1 MSPSCLCCLLL
12 LTLAVLG
19 EEEDGQSRDGS
30 HSVGESLAPRTQPE
44 GHGAEGNETE
54 QPEASQGTGGDT
66 GGAGN
71 PTPPKTPEEDLASA
85 PRTQPESHGAEGP
98 DSDHHGGNSP
108 STRGDKNRSQTPNKK
123 KAGQQGISHGTRSG
137 HPAPHNNH
145 APPAPHGSPGSP
157 GYPAPP
163 APSAPES
170 PGEGLEPGTQPGSP
184 GAEENETEQ
193 TGNPQGSG
201 GDTGGAG
208 NPTPTVAP
216 AQCRL
221 SEIKGINGTAGE
233 KEHYDPGESVSV
245 WCSPGYYP
253 NNMTMRCIGNGTSA
267 TWDDPIRCTEQCRKS
282 ALSLGTNV
290 QLVPPQDYYLPNTGV
305 SVRCPGGYKPSQDNI
320 TCKAEQDKSVW
331 DVTAPIRCVAQC
343 AKPTAPGI
351 ESVSNQRESNRDYY
365 NRGEEVAV
373 TCKKGYQSVS
383 QIIRCK
389 KTDKNGTRSNWNVSL
404 PCIELCPK
412 SALSL
417 GTDVQLVPPQ
427 DYYLPN
433 TGVSVRCPGG
443 YKPSRDR
450 ITCKAEQNKSV
461 WDVTAPILCVAQ
473 CAKPTAPGIES
484 VSNQKDYYNRG
495 EEVTVTCETGYQ
507 SVSRPITCK
516 WNGTHSNWN
525 VSAPCIEQC
534 AKPTAQ
540 GVNSSS
546 LKKHFYDVGESVT
559 VTCARGYQSV
569 SRAPGYQS
577 VSGAIT
583 CETNGGRPNWN
594 VSVPC
599 IAFQVNVRRVTPTS
613 ISLQWECQPGPC
625 RSYWSIS
632 VSYWP
637 KGQKEKV
644 IHTVTEGAT
653 VRGLEPHTEYIITI
667 YGYRQGKWTELER
680 RTIRTEESAPGKPD
694 FTQDPSINNN
704 TLKWRLLET
713 HGVLTGYQLNIS
725 AHREYDITFSE
736 TESHWLGPNVTEFNM
751 ELKYGTNY
759 TVTLRGFTVSG
770 PGEPAVW
777 AHETSIG
784 EPPEPINKWIG
795 VANQAAF
802 FLLHSVP
809 SQHGPISSYE
819 IIIAQGWNGNLSQI
833 CTSYTSTL
841 YNSSQVPTL
850 YTAMLLPAEN
860 VTGSMNVTLGDG
872 RNDGTFYNA
881 PLRSDQNYT
890 LYVRVTSTWKEVNKS
905 SCTRFGPF
913 LIEEKWPL
921 PVPALI
927 GGLAGGGALLLLV
940 ALLAFCGL
948 VRSAKCRSPFGKS
961 NGIPMSNR
969 NERGRKKR
977 DIPVDDLLEVVK
989 RFRNEELL
997 VTGGSDE
1004 ENSSL
1009 LLVGRPKEYK
1019 ELPSGPLY
1027 PCAAASSEQNRTKNR
1042 YKKVI
1047 PYDNSR
1053 VILRSDPSGS
1063 GYINA
1068 SYIDGYRHPKFFIAT
1083 QGPLPETVAHF
1094 WNMVW
1099 QENSSVI
1106 VMLTGLEEQNKVKCE
1121 RYWPEET
1128 QTYGDIRVSV
1138 QSSTQ
1143 TGALVTRSLALQKV
1157 GGTAQR
1163 TVEHLHYLQWPDHGV
1178 PNKPSGLLQLVEQ
1191 MNECKLPGS
1200 GPVIVHCSAGIGR
1213 TGTLLALDIL
1223 LKRARAEGKVNVYE
1237 CTLQMRRKRLNMVQ
1251 TQGQYVFLYD
1261 VLLETLVCGATSL
1274 PIGGV
1279 QSHVCK
1285 MAALDPVT
1293 KTSGFTKEF
1302 QAVEKLTELY
1312 KICSYR
1318 EAQKPENH
1326 CKNLDSDIIPGD
1338 HCRPILMSVMD
1349 QHGAPGYIN
1358 AVFVNSNS
1366 QEDLFIVTQLPNW
1379 ETLADLWSLVWDYR
1393 CTAIVVMHSAQE
1405 IRELCPHFWP
1415 ESGESTYSNFRLR
1428 KISSLRDSGFS
1439 GATLHLQ
1446 HKKEP
1451 ALEVQLWHLDS
1462 WPKDK
1467 PVPQDPGAIISLI
1480 GKVERLQNGESH
1492 VLVMCGDGATRSGVF
1507 CAGTVIC
1514 DQIRSDGFLDV
1525 SQAVRSL
1532 KQRRSQLIPNV
1543 AQYSFCYSLAQSYLS
1558 SFETYGNFQ

>member
-30 HSVGESLAPRTQPE
+30 HSV
-44 GHGAEGNETE
+44 
-54 QPEASQGTGGDT
+54 
-66 GGAGN
+66 
-71 PTPPKTPEEDLASA
+71 
-85 PRTQPESHGAEGP
+85 
-98 DSDHHGGNSP
+98 
-108 STRGDKNRSQTPNKK
+108 
-123 KAGQQGISHGTRSG
+123 
-137 HPAPHNNH
+137 
-145 APPAPHGSPGSP
+145 
-157 GYPAPP
+157 
-163 APSAPES
+163 
-170 PGEGLEPGTQPGSP
+170 
-184 GAEENETEQ
+184 
-193 TGNPQGSG
+193 
-201 GDTGGAG
+201 
-208 NPTPTVAP
+208 
-216 AQCRL
+216 
-221 SEIKGINGTAGE
+221 
-233 KEHYDPGESVSV
+233 
-245 WCSPGYYP
+245 
-253 NNMTMRCIGNGTSA
+253 
-267 TWDDPIRCTEQCRKS
+267 EQCRKS